1 MSLYGFPKA
10 EHLCGKNNFQ
20 LLFKEGR
27 AWYTASLKLLC
38 LHRPADRMAMQT
50 GVVVPKRLFRH
61 AVDRNRVKRLLRE
74 AYRLRKPAFQ
84 AAVGRIPCAWQ
95 LLFIYTGRELPTFQ
109 QVQKGVNILLT
120 NVQKK
125 YLTEADKKNG
135 ADCTKV

>member
-74 AYRLRKPAFQ
+74 AYRLEKPALHASLGEGCHQ
-84 AAVGRIPCAWQ
+84 WQ
-95 LLFIYTGRELPTFQ
+95 LLFVYTGRELPTFQ
-109 QVQKGVNILLT
+109 QVQKSVNVLL
-120 NVQKK
+120 NSMQKK
-125 YLTEADKKNG
+125 FLTEADKKIG
-135 ADCTKV
+135 AD